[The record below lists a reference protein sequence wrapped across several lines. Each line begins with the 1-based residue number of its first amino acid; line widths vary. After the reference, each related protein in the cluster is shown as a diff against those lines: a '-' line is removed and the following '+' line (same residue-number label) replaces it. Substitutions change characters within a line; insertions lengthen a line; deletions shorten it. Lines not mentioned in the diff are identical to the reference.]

1 MFISNNVGIIADDL
15 TGANDTALQFH
26 SRGCNTQL
34 VLEVCDEI
42 ANKDLIQCLAIST
55 ESRNIPSLE
64 AYDAVK
70 NATAFMKSELNIEH
84 YYKKID
90 STLRGNIARETL
102 AMLEVLEY
110 DAAIIVPAFPN
121 EGRITVG
128 GYQLLK
134 GVPIERTEMARD
146 PYSPIYES
154 HIPTVLE
161 RQLTDDER
169 SFVGLIELRTVI
181 KGAGPI
187 LMKLNEFIKEGKK
200 LIVIDAVSSVDLE
213 QIVLATQKCNFNV
226 LPCGAAALAQCYSNV
241 WLKDIRYEHI
251 AKTIPDLPKLVIS
264 GSATELTASQIEKL
278 EKDEAFSN
286 VYFIPLKIEDIMGG
300 VTEEMVER
308 VAVNLGVT
316 GIVCVHSSGIAI
328 NPEADG
334 NALLLQGITKERFI
348 SMITTYLAE
357 LTKRVLERV
366 AAILITLGG
375 ETSCKCCKSID
386 SKTLH
391 IVDAVAPAMP
401 LCMNYNAQWVVTK
414 SGNLGNE
421 QTLVDILKYFESHK

>member
-1 MFISNNVGIIADDL
+1 MFISNNIGLIADDL

-26 SRGCNTQL
+26 NRDCNTQL
-34 VLEVCDEI
+34 VLEICDEI
-42 ANKDLIQCLAIST
+42 ANRDLIQCLAIST

-64 AYDAVK
+64 AYDAVYK
-70 NATAFMKSELNIEH
+70 ATSFMKSELNIEY

-90 STLRGNIARETL
+90 STLRGNIAREAL

-110 DAAIIVPAFPN
+110 DAAIIAPAFPN

-128 GYQLLK
+128 GYQLLN

-154 HIPTVLE
+154 HIPTILE
-161 RQLTDDER
+161 RQLTDSER
-169 SFVGLIELRTVI
+169 DFVGLIDLKTVI

-187 LMKLNEFIKEGKK
+187 LMQLNECIKAGKK

-213 QIVLATQKCNFNV
+213 QIVLATQKCNFNI
-226 LPCGAAALAQCYSNV
+226 LPCGAAALAQCYADA
-241 WLKDIRYEHI
+241 WLPDVSYQQLTKN
-251 AKTIPDLPKLVIS
+251 IPAQPKLIIS
-264 GSATELTASQIEKL
+264 GSATELTATQIKTL
-278 EKDEAFSN
+278 KDSNCFSN
-286 VYFIPLKIEDIMGG
+286 ANFIPLKIEDIMSG
-300 VTEEMVER
+300 VNEEMVDR
-308 VAVNLGVT
+308 ICNNLINT
-316 GIVCVHSSGIAI
+316 NIVCVHSSDIAI

-357 LTKRVLERV
+357 LTKRVLEKSS
-366 AAILITLGG
+366 AILIILGG
-375 ETSCKCCKSID
+375 ETSCKCCQAID

-401 LCMNYNAQWVVTK
+401 LCVNYNAQWVVTK
-414 SGNLGNE
+414 SGNLGNT
-421 QTLVDILKYFESHK
+421 QTLVDILKYFDTHK

>member
-1 MFISNNVGIIADDL
+1 MFISNNIGIIADDL

-26 SRGCNTQL
+26 KRGCNTQL
-34 VLEVCDEI
+34 VLETCDEI

-64 AYDAVK
+64 AYDAVYK
-70 NATAFMKSELNIEH
+70 ATSFMKSELNIEY

-110 DAAIIVPAFPN
+110 DAAIIAPAFPN

-128 GYQLLK
+128 GYQMLN

-161 RQLTDDER
+161 RQLTDLER
-169 SFVGLIELRTVI
+169 NIVGLIELKTVI

-187 LMKLNEFIKEGKK
+187 LMQLNQFIKEGKK
-200 LIVIDAVSSVDLE
+200 LIVVDAVCTTDLE
-213 QIVLATQKCNFNV
+213 QIVLATQKSNFNI
-226 LPCGAAALAQCYSNV
+226 LPCGAAALGQCFANV
-241 WLKDIRYEHI
+241 WLPESSYQHI
-251 AKTIPDLPKLVIS
+251 AKNVPNLPILVIS
-264 GSATELTASQIEKL
+264 GSATELTATQIRKL
-278 EKDEAFSN
+278 EEDTHFDN
-286 VYFIPLKIEDIMGG
+286 TYFIPLKIEDVMDG
-300 VTEEMVER
+300 VTDEMVNNI
-308 VAVNLGVT
+308 VYCLGASN
-316 GIVCVHSSGIAI
+316 IVCVHSSNIAI
-328 NPEADG
+328 NPEADD
-334 NALLLQGITKERFI
+334 NALLLQGITKERFV
-348 SMITTYLAE
+348 SMITSYLAE
-357 LTKRVLERV
+357 LTQKVLEKAFV
-366 AAILITLGG
+366 ILITLGG
-375 ETSCKCCKSID
+375 ETSCKSCQAID

-401 LCMNYNAQWVVTK
+401 LCMNYNAQWIVTK
-414 SGNLGNE
+414 SGNLGNDM
-421 QTLVDILKYFESHK
+421 TLVDILKYFETHK

>member
-1 MFISNNVGIIADDL
+1 MFISNNIGIVADDL

-70 NATAFMKSELNIEH
+70 KATAFMKSELNIEH

-161 RQLTDDER
+161 RQLSDDEKNI
-169 SFVGLIELRTVI
+169 VGLIELKTVI

-187 LMKLNEFIKEGKK
+187 LMKINEFVKEGKK

-213 QIVLATQKCNFNV
+213 QIVLATQKSNFDI

-251 AKTIPDLPKLVIS
+251 AKTIPALPKLVIS
-264 GSATELTASQIEKL
+264 GSATELTASQIKKL
-278 EKDEAFSN
+278 EENDSFSN
-286 VYFIPLKIEDIMGG
+286 TYFIPLKIEDIMGG
-300 VTEEMVER
+300 VNEEMVER
-308 VAVNLGVT
+308 IAINLGVS
-316 GIVCVHSSGIAI
+316 GIVCVHSSEIAI

-357 LTKRVLERV
+357 LTKRVLERIS
-366 AAILITLGG
+366 AILITLGG

-401 LCMNYNAQWVVTK
+401 LCMNYNAQWIVTK

-421 QTLVDILKYFESHK
+421 QTLVDILRYFESRK

>member
-1 MFISNNVGIIADDL
+1 MFISNNIGIIADDL

-34 VLEVCDEI
+34 VLDVCEEI
-42 ANKDLIQCLAIST
+42 ANKDLFQCFAIST

-64 AYDAVK
+64 AYEAVQ
-70 NATAFMKSELNIEH
+70 NATTFMKSELNIEH

-90 STLRGNIARETL
+90 STLRGNIAREVL

-110 DAAIIVPAFPN
+110 DAAIIAPAFPN

-128 GYQLLK
+128 GYQMLK

-154 HIPTVLE
+154 HIPTILE
-161 RQLTDDER
+161 RQLTEEEKNI
-169 SFVGLIELRTVI
+169 VGLIELKTVI

-187 LMKLNEFIKEGKK
+187 LMQLNQFIKAGKK

-213 QIVLATQKCNFNV
+213 QIVLATRKCSYNV

-241 WLKDIRYEHI
+241 WLPDIKYEHVV
-251 AKTIPDLPKLVIS
+251 KNIPTLPKLVIS
-264 GSATELTASQIEKL
+264 GSATELTATQIKML
-278 EKDEAFSN
+278 EDDDYFSN
-286 VYFIPLKIEDIMGG
+286 TYFISLKIEDIMAG
-300 VTEEMVER
+300 VTDEIVDR
-308 VAVNLGVT
+308 ICRNLGSSN
-316 GIVCVHSSGIAI
+316 IVCVHSSNIAI
-328 NPEADG
+328 NPDADG

-348 SMITTYLAE
+348 FMITTYLAE
-357 LTKRVLERV
+357 LTQKVTEKSAV
-366 AAILITLGG
+366 ILITLGG
-375 ETSCKCCKSID
+375 ETSCKCCKAID
-386 SKTLH
+386 SKVLH
-391 IVDAVAPAMP
+391 VVDAVAPAMP

-414 SGNLGNE
+414 SGNLGNA
-421 QTLVDILKYFESHK
+421 QTLVDILRYFDTHK